1 MFSAPLVVVLLPFLY
16 LTNLIDTSTSQQQ
29 PDFQQM
35 FGSLLSGV
43 QSALKEIQKPKGSGG
58 NDADDEDD
66 DEGEDGFAGIKKLM
80 SDNPVRAALGPSS
93 GGNDADDEDDDE
105 GEDGFAGIKKLME
118 SIDTE
123 KVGQFIQNFA
133 NPAKLMSWLPMKFQD
148 YIPEGWREKII
159 TIITSELDKLAA
171 VWDALAKYKTLEH
184 VWKALKRNTPT
195 LASLLED
202 AWKIIKQR
210 WAKFNGGLE
219 PEAKEYMH
227 DVSEILT
234 GFVSGT
240 LRARYIVKGA
250 ICALSLCEQNLNR
263 KIAFGYLEDV
273 AIEFLN
279 QYGTQV
285 ASTTRPYHFL
295 EF

>member
-16 LTNLIDTSTSQQQ
+16 LTNLIETSSSQQ

-43 QSALKEIQKPKGSGG
+43 QSALKEIQKPKGNGG
-58 NDADDEDD
+58 NDSDDEDD
-66 DEGEDGFAGIKKLM
+66 EG
-80 SDNPVRAALGPSS
+80 
-93 GGNDADDEDDDE
+93 
-105 GEDGFAGIKKLME
+105 DGFAGIKKLME

-227 DVSEILT
+227 NVSEIL
-234 GFVSGT
+234 
-240 LRARYIVKGA
+240 
-250 ICALSLCEQNLNR
+250 
-263 KIAFGYLEDV
+263 
-273 AIEFLN
+273 
-279 QYGTQV
+279 
-285 ASTTRPYHFL
+285 
-295 EF
+295 